1 MRQLAKTKTNYTYI
15 ITQNNVETVEFRH
28 RKAVRKDNKLTGE
41 GRHHGPFIDSCQVG
55 FSLKWLM
62 YDNVVCN
69 DDIKGFKGLVI
80 AKENVAFSSP
90 LAFINI

>member
-1 MRQLAKTKTNYTYI
+1 
-15 ITQNNVETVEFRH
+15 
-28 RKAVRKDNKLTGE
+28 
-41 GRHHGPFIDSCQVG
+41 
-55 FSLKWLM
+55 M
-62 YDNVVCN
+62 YDNVVCK